1 MQRYVWSLCLNDQN
15 KSNFL
20 IEGKRKRESV
30 VYQWDVGDSGMC
42 RDIRAHLLPER
53 SNVITP
59 KSGPMLLGLKSYWLK
74 SSFQKLSFTI
84 GRRKLLHFII
94 KALRK
99 CIIFFIITLLC
110 RRKMRV
116 LRKLREGS
124 YLRYSFIDQSLYY
137 LLTLALPLQLWHR
150 KPQRLI
156 K

>member
-1 MQRYVWSLCLNDQN
+1 MRERERE
-15 KSNFL
+15 
-20 IEGKRKRESV
+20 IENV

-74 SSFQKLSFTI
+74 SSFQKLNFTI
-84 GRRKLLHFII
+84 GRRKFLHFII
-94 KALRK
+94 KQVHHFLHHN
-99 CIIFFIITLLC
+99 IVDILC

-116 LRKLREGS
+116 LTYIYIFCNYENEDS

-137 LLTLALPLQLWHR
+137 LLTPALSLQLWRR